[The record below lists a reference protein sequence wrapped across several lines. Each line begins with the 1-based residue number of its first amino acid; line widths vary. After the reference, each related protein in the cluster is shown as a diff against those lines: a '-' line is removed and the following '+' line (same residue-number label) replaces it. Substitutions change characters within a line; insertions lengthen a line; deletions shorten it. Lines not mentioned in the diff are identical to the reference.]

1 MDVPVTTLNEQSGP
15 ENIEKWD
22 SFNGLV
28 LVDEIENHFNVK
40 FSLEEIIDVK
50 TVEDIKKHL
59 KTCLYF
65 KIMLG
70 ELIIK
75 RNNIINKKF

>member
-1 MDVPVTTLNEQSGP
+1 MDVSVNTLNEKSGP
-15 ENIEKWD
+15 ENIEKWN

-40 FSLEEIIDVK
+40 FSLEEITDVK

-59 KTCLYF
+59 KNHGVNLD
-65 KIMLG
+65 
-70 ELIIK
+70 E
-75 RNNIINKKF
+75 

>member
-1 MDVPVTTLNEQSGP
+1 MDVSVNTLNEKSGP
-15 ENIEKWD
+15 ENIEKWN

-50 TVEDIKKHL
+50 TISDIIKHL
-59 KTCLYF
+59 KNHNAL
-65 KIMLG
+65 
-70 ELIIK
+70 
-75 RNNIINKKF
+75 

>member
-1 MDVPVTTLNEQSGP
+1 MKMSKKLFDIIAQVMAVPVSEINNKSSP
-15 ENIEKWD
+15 ENIESWD

-28 LVDEIENHFNVK
+28 LLDELENSFNVK

-59 KTCLYF
+59 KNQGVN
-65 KIMLG
+65 LG
-70 ELIIK
+70 E
-75 RNNIINKKF
+75 

>member
-1 MDVPVTTLNEQSGP
+1 MKMSKKLFDIIAQVMAVPVSEINDKSSP
-15 ENIEKWD
+15 ENIESWD

-28 LVDEIENHFNVK
+28 LLDELENSFNVK

-59 KTCLYF
+59 KNQGVNLD
-65 KIMLG
+65 
-70 ELIIK
+70 E
-75 RNNIINKKF
+75 

>member
-1 MDVPVTTLNEQSGP
+1 MKMSKKLFDIIAQVMAVPVSEINYKSSP
-15 ENIEKWD
+15 ENIESWD

-28 LVDEIENHFNVK
+28 LLDELENSFNVK

-59 KTCLYF
+59 KNQGVN
-65 KIMLG
+65 LG
-70 ELIIK
+70 E
-75 RNNIINKKF
+75 